1 MITNK
6 EYINFLKKIIACI
19 SYGDYYSVKEFS
31 ILTLQN
37 LESNT
42 AIMEK
47 NLGKYL
53 QKSINKK
60 ELEHKT
66 IDIVDKYID
75 YLSREIKEKEEI
87 NRLASLEEFI
97 QKIQ

>member
-47 NLGKYL
+47 NLGK
-53 QKSINKK
+53 
-60 ELEHKT
+60 
-66 IDIVDKYID
+66 
-75 YLSREIKEKEEI
+75 
-87 NRLASLEEFI
+87 
-97 QKIQ
+97 